1 MDFDGSVLHA
11 KVEQPATIVLIVL
24 RIPGC
29 TRDSATGTIILLT
42 CKHHVYTSILRCF
55 IQLLPPYIAIAVCVS
70 IASGSPRPESGIYTN
85 ARTCFV
91 SGCTGYH
98 EFPESHKYAPLI
110 KENVPSLI
118 LARFRLR
125 STRVAT
131 RRVIIHPIQPN
142 YAT

>member
-70 IASGSPRPESGIYTN
+70 IASCNDSLMIKIREDQVLEQVTKKWQQ
-85 ARTCFV
+85 AV
-91 SGCTGYH
+91 S
-98 EFPESHKYAPLI
+98 
-110 KENVPSLI
+110 
-118 LARFRLR
+118 R
-125 STRVAT
+125 
-131 RRVIIHPIQPN
+131 
-142 YAT
+142 